1 MQKYIS
7 DEAGAT
13 AIEYGLIMMLMAIG
27 LMTAMPFLT
36 DGVLGNANKIANIL
50 K

>member
-1 MQKYIS
+1 MQKFSS
-7 DEAGAT
+7 DESGAT
-13 AIEYGLIMMLMAIG
+13 AIEYTFIMMLMAIG
-27 LMTAMPFLT
+27 LLTAMPLLT

>member
-1 MQKYIS
+1 MLKYLI
-7 DEAGAT
+7 DESGAT
-13 AIEYGLIMMLMAIG
+13 AIEYTIMMTLMA
-27 LMTAMPFLT
+27 LALLTAMPILT

>member
-1 MQKYIS
+1 MQKYMS